1 MPAKSNPGLAWHPLR
16 ALTRTDAGLTTCFH
30 SFYALEAVDSQKS
43 ASAEGE
49 QQEQQAQVRV
59 VLRVPEQSN
68 RKYIKDL
75 ENILRFEFLTY
86 VKRDGGDVEQKFG
99 TFSLTLYNSKRYN
112 AFWRSDAQSKRFL
125 VGISMLPVYSVSRQV
140 FAQLEVQEGRHL
152 LPILAGLCEAPI
164 LPACGLKYELRF
176 PSGSHVPVRFSPLEQ
191 LDDADIFLV
200 AMQVLNPRMLI
211 LAWESLLLERHV
223 LVVSSLPALIGPCC
237 EFLKRLVLPMAFVG
251 SYVPYLLDPEFIEA
265 PVPYLQG
272 VSTQRLRN
280 SGADLSDVV
289 VVDLD
294 AGFISIP
301 SSENAQ
307 CAPPSLLSA
316 LLQEL
321 NPLWSQNV
329 AAWVGRA
336 NDCDGGPAR
345 HPLDPQALADKANA
359 VIQIFVQQ
367 NLSLL
372 SARTCFIRAFSRRP
386 AKFKGVDVFGLETDT
401 RLSARVTGELDICF
415 NTSPGGQIKSGALLL
430 LQSGKRSIQVW
441 VESDSSF
448 LAVYRYEDELPML
461 LINSEDMRSIVGI
474 PQEPEGHIF
483 EIVGQGATYRFQA
496 ADPEA
501 RLKWISLVDG
511 IIQRHREK
519 EARERERENPI
530 VKEKTLFGFG
540 EAAVQDEASHR
551 QQSGAASHASNTT
564 HSPGSAVH
572 SRMHGE
578 TAHSTNIKYYNH
590 LVNSVGNSV
599 NSARSPFASA
609 LPVLSPEDDE
619 EMMTAFKALFLRT
632 QMVAYLDAQIER
644 GEGATYEAL
653 FEKLGSPPVNY
664 EIASSFCA
672 SAASEQGQVLISPES
687 RISAVLETYISLGC
701 QTLVDTPRPLALP
714 PAAEGPVCM
723 KKVAFDEPQREKLLS
738 SSAIGDGYGNGEG
751 GVGDDDGT
759 SGGSAPS
766 RRKSAPVQSSP
777 PASSAA
783 SACSKCGQD
792 VKRRPSGGFL
802 NFFLPARR
810 ECEACA
816 GHSPQAHDETAE
828 DVGSDEASIKWRAF
842 ESAKRESSSFLARVA
857 LSHQACE
864 EELHGGIMDVR
875 IEVAA
880 DLVQYYA
887 KVQRGEV
894 PHVPIVL
901 EVGPAAPAV
910 TAPSVMTHPG
920 LFPGLWASAADYE
933 PGGGTS
939 DVKKQTPTPLQQASL
954 SMRESLLGALSAQ
967 LDAASTSNSSHLQ
980 PILQTLLG
988 HLHEAQGSFET
999 AMDMYAGGCLVDQER
1014 IMACLVA
1021 SLIKDNRPP
1030 ASPEAPDGDAA
1041 SAAVANPSSANT
1053 QEARCAFVFSFLR
1066 RALDLSPL
1074 IGLQAYRLLAQ
1085 LVHRH
1090 TITKL
1095 LEVFQDDPQEQQK
1108 QNQELQSQLEE
1119 LSPFLSRCGLAGK
1132 TEENSYAMHRHRES
1146 FIRNSAKGVFSS
1158 KISAAIP
1165 GQKTDASILN
1175 ETYSCSSSVHSSDPC
1190 KLSHFLVARLNEL
1203 VSVYCQTHNGSK
1215 FARRTTHGHTR
1226 IAISPQGD
1234 GQVPIREIRSQSAF
1248 HDFEIQV
1255 CELQRTDL
1263 SRLSSNAEKTVF
1275 WVNIYNCLC
1284 MHGILLRGTPGT
1296 NKFERFNF
1304 MKIKYRIGPLHTFSM
1319 FEIEHGMLRSA
1330 SAKPSS
1336 FALLPLSPFP
1346 IFSPIAEKDPRRQFA
1361 LSERMP
1367 LINFVLFTA
1376 SNFSPP
1382 FSGLQNA
1389 ANVHSELAACAREYI
1404 RCNVRVRRSDLTVVL
1419 PCMFY
1424 LYWSDFGSGGN
1435 ATVKTDVVKLLLRHA
1450 PSPIKEALEDVVR
1463 QHPVSGGGRSHN
1475 HHSPHSEGVL
1485 GVAVAAMTAEKSR
1498 ANLQFKFLFDPLS
1511 FEPVM
1516 VVHTPG

>member
-1 MPAKSNPGLAWHPLR
+1 MPAKTNPGLAWHPLR

-30 SFYALEAVDSQKS
+30 SFYALEVVDGVHGQS
-43 ASAEGE
+43 AESPSEGE
-49 QQEQQAQVRV
+49 QRAQVRV
-59 VLRVPEQSN
+59 VLRVPEQSS
-68 RKYIKDL
+68 RKYVKDL

-86 VKRDGGDVEQKFG
+86 VRRDGGDVQQKFG

-112 AFWRSDAQSKRFL
+112 GFWRSDAQSARFL
-125 VGISMLPVYSVSRQV
+125 VGISMLPVYSVSRQI

-152 LPILAGLCEAPI
+152 VPILAGLCEAPI

-176 PSGSHVPVRFSPLEQ
+176 PSGTPVSVRFSPLEQ
-191 LDDADIFLV
+191 LDDPDIFLV
-200 AMQVLNPRMLI
+200 ALQVLNPRMLI

-294 AGFISIP
+294 AGLISIP

-336 NDCDGGPAR
+336 DDCDGVSR
-345 HPLDPQALADKANA
+345 HPLDPQTLADKANT

-430 LQSGKRSIQVW
+430 LQSNKRSIQVW
-441 VESDSSF
+441 VESDSNF

-483 EIVGQGATYRFQA
+483 EIVGQGATFRFQA

-511 IIQRHREK
+511 IIQK
-519 EARERERENPI
+519 QKERERESPV

-540 EAAVQDEASHR
+540 EVSVQDEAAHR
-551 QQSGAASHASNTT
+551 QLSAAASHASNTT
-564 HSPGSAVH
+564 HSPGSALH
-572 SRMHGE
+572 SKVHGE
-578 TAHSTNIKYYNH
+578 NAHNTNIKYYNQ
-590 LVNSVGNSV
+590 LVNCVGNSV
-599 NSARSPFASA
+599 NSVRSPFSSS

-644 GEGATYEAL
+644 GEGATYESL

-672 SAASEQGQVLISPES
+672 TAASEHGQVLISPES
-687 RISAVLETYISLGC
+687 RISSVLESYISLGC
-701 QTLVDTPRPLALP
+701 QALVDAPLP
-714 PAAEGPVCM
+714 PASPLATEGPAHV
-723 KKVAFDEPQREKLLS
+723 KKVVAFVEPQPEVKLLS
-738 SSAIGDGYGNGEG
+738 GCGGGGAGEG
-751 GVGDDDGT
+751 IDGDA
-759 SGGSAPS
+759 SVQIASP
-766 RRKSAPVQSSP
+766 RRKSAPLQSSP
-777 PASSAA
+777 PTASAA
-783 SACSKCGQD
+783 AACSKCGQE

-816 GHSPQAHDETAE
+816 GQSPPAHGEIAAE
-828 DVGSDEASIKWRAF
+828 DLSPDEASTKRRAF
-842 ESAKRESSSFLARVA
+842 ENAKRESSSFLARVA

-864 EELHGGIMDVR
+864 EELHTGIMDFR

-894 PHVPIVL
+894 PHVPITL
-901 EVGPAAPAV
+901 EVGPASLTAASV
-910 TAPSVMTHPG
+910 TAPCASTHLG
-920 LFPGLWASAADYE
+920 LFPGLWESAAEYE
-933 PGGGTS
+933 SALPAEQKTPTP
-939 DVKKQTPTPLQQASL
+939 TPTPLQKASL
-954 SMRESLLGALSAQ
+954 TVRESLLDALSAQ
-967 LDAASTSNSSHLQ
+967 LEVASASTSSHLQ
-980 PILQTLLG
+980 PILRTLLG
-988 HLHEAQGSFET
+988 HLHEVKGSFDA
-999 AMDMYAGGCLVDQER
+999 AMDMYAGACLVDQER
-1014 IMACLVA
+1014 IMACLVGA
-1021 SLIKDNRPP
+1021 LVQDTRPSI
-1030 ASPEAPDGDAA
+1030 SPDSPDGDATTVA
-1041 SAAVANPSSANT
+1041 IANPLPAYT

-1066 RALDLSPL
+1066 RASRLSPL

-1158 KISAAIP
+1158 KKLAAIP
-1165 GQKTDASILN
+1165 GRKIDASILN
-1175 ETYSCSSSVHSSDPC
+1175 ETYLCSSSVHSSDPC

-1203 VSVYCQTHNGSK
+1203 VVVYCQTQNGSK
-1215 FARRTTHGHTR
+1215 FARRTTYGHTR
-1226 IAISPQGD
+1226 IAISSQGD

-1284 MHGILLRGTPGT
+1284 MHGILLRGTPGA

-1304 MKIKYRIGPLHTFSM
+1304 MKIKYRIGPHLFSM

-1336 FALLPLSPFP
+1336 FALLPLAPFP
-1346 IFSPIAEKDPRRQFA
+1346 VFSPIADKDPRRQFA
-1361 LSERMP
+1361 LTERMP
-1367 LINFVLFTA
+1367 LINFALFTA

-1389 ANVHSELAACAREYI
+1389 ANLQAELSACAREYI

-1450 PSPIKEALEDVVR
+1450 PSPTKEALEDVVR
-1463 QHPVSGGGRSHN
+1463 QHPLSGGGRSHQA
-1475 HHSPHSEGVL
+1475 PPSEGVL
-1485 GVAVAAMTAEKSR
+1485 GVAVASMTAEKFR
-1498 ANLQFKFLFDPLS
+1498 ANLQFKFLFDPLI
-1511 FEPVM
+1511 FDPVLII
-1516 VVHTPG
+1516 HTPSG